1 MPDPAAI
8 PGDGPALP
16 EDWAEDTL
24 LGGRVRL
31 LQPRRGYRA
40 AIDPVLLAAAVP
52 AHDGEAVL
60 ELGAGAGAAGLCLAA
75 RVPGCRLTALERQP
89 EAAAA
94 MRLGA
99 SRNGWQDR
107 IRVLEGD
114 LRTPP
119 PELPLNGFDR
129 VLMNPPYYEA
139 GRHTPSP
146 APGKAASHGEGEV
159 ALADWVRAALRHL
172 KSRGTLTLVHRADR
186 LDAILAALHGRFG
199 GIVVFP
205 LWPRAGQPA
214 KRVLVH
220 AVRDG
225 RGPLRLAAGL
235 VLHSAE
241 GRFTPAAEEI
251 LLHAAPL
258 EL

>member
-1 MPDPAAI
+1 MTDGDMAATL
-8 PGDGPALP
+8 DG
-16 EDWAEDTL
+16 WAAEAL

-31 LQPRRGYRA
+31 LQPHRGYRA

-52 AHDGEAVL
+52 ARDGEAVL
-60 ELGAGAGAAGLCLAA
+60 ELGAGAGAATLCLAA

-94 MRLGA
+94 LRQGVAL
-99 SRNGWQDR
+99 NGWQDR
-107 IRVLEGD
+107 IAVLEGD
-114 LRTPP
+114 LRAPP
-119 PELPLNGFDR
+119 PGLPLNGFDR
-129 VLMNPPYYEA
+129 VLMNPPFYEA

-146 APGKAASHGEGEV
+146 APGKAASHGEGE
-159 ALADWVRAALRHL
+159 ATLADWVRAALRHL
-172 KSRGTLTLVHRADR
+172 KGRGTLTLVHRADR

-214 KRVLVH
+214 KRVIVH

-225 RGPLRLAAGL
+225 RGPLRLASGL
-235 VLHSAE
+235 VLHGAE
-241 GRFTPAAEEI
+241 GRFTPAADDV